1 MRKVLADRAF
11 LFIAAVS
18 AICVAVPLGLWA
30 YERYQTQQLLNNN
43 VARAADDYAD
53 AMRNLNDQLER
64 FEKQQ

>member
-1 MRKVLADRAF
+1 MRKVLAGRAF

-18 AICVAVPLGLWA
+18 ATFVSIPLGLWA

-53 AMRNLNDQLER
+53 AVRNLNDQLER
-64 FEKQQ
+64 FQKQK

>member
-1 MRKVLADRAF
+1 MRKVFAGCAF
-11 LFIAAVS
+11 LFFAAVPF
-18 AICVAVPLGLWA
+18 ICVAIPFGLWS

-64 FEKQQ
+64 FEKQR